1 MNRSMRTTWNFTGT
15 RALVAGAGGI
25 GSAVI
30 EALADAGADVVVL
43 DRDAGQLAEVT
54 RTGGTGGTGRTGGTS
69 DSGRTGG
76 QRGTVRGLSVDL
88 TSADACHDA
97 VADAVGFLGGLDVFV
112 HAVGSNDRRPVLET
126 PDEVWERL
134 VAINL
139 SSGFWLGRAVG
150 NVMVPGGYGRVVYLS
165 SVSGLLAHRDHAPYA
180 ATKGGINQL
189 MRVMA
194 REWAPHGV
202 TVNAVAP
209 GYTETDLTRAYLA
222 KPGMRASMEA
232 LVPAGRLGRPEDLV
246 GPTLFLS
253 SAEAAFITGQVL
265 YADGGR
271 TLV

>member
-1 MNRSMRTTWNFTGT
+1 MKTLWNFSGT

-25 GSAVI
+25 GGVVT
-30 EALADAGADVVVL
+30 EAFADAGADVVVV
-43 DRDAGQLAEVT
+43 DRDPEPLAKLT
-54 RTGGTGGTGRTGGTS
+54 RSRTTDG
-69 DSGRTGG
+69 SGAI
-76 QRGTVRGLSVDL
+76 QGLAADL
-88 TSADACHDA
+88 TSADACRDA
-97 VADAVGFLGGLDVFV
+97 VARAAEHLGGIDVFV
-112 HAVGSNDRRPVLET
+112 HAVGTNDRRPVLET
-126 PDEVWERL
+126 PDEVWERI
-134 VAINL
+134 VAVNL
-139 SSGFWLGRAVG
+139 NSGFWLGRAVG
-150 NVMVPGGYGRVVYLS
+150 ALMVPNGYGRLIYLS

-209 GYTETDLTRAYLA
+209 GYTETDLTRDYLA

-232 LVPAGRLGRPEDLV
+232 LVPAGRLGRPGDLV
-246 GPTLFLS
+246 GPALFLA
-253 SAEAAFITGQVL
+253 SAEASFVTGQVL

>member
-1 MNRSMRTTWNFTGT
+1 MKTTWNFTGT

-30 EALADAGADVVVL
+30 EALADAGADVIVL

-54 RTGGTGGTGRTGGTS
+54 RTGGTSGTDASRGAG
-69 DSGRTGG
+69 
-76 QRGTVRGLSVDL
+76 GTVRGLSVDL

-97 VADAVGFLGGLDVFV
+97 VTDAVGFLGGLDVFV
-112 HAVGSNDRRPVLET
+112 HAVGTNDRRPVLKT
-126 PDEVWERL
+126 PDEVWERI

-150 NVMVPGGYGRVVYLS
+150 NVMVPGGYGRIVYLS

-209 GYTETDLTRAYLA
+209 GYTETDLTRAYLD

-232 LVPAGRLGRPEDLV
+232 LVPAGRLGRPGDLV